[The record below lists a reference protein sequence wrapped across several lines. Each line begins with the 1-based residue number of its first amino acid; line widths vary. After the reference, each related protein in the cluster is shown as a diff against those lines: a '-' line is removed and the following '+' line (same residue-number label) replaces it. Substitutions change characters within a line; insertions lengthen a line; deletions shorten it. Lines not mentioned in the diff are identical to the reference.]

1 MTSTLPR
8 LLLKSG
14 HDRRIKKGH
23 RWVYS
28 NEVDTN
34 RSPLTQFAPGTLA
47 TVTSAQGK
55 PLGSAL
61 VNPNTLIAAR
71 LYSREGDVVIDEEML
86 TRRLEAAL
94 RLRRQLFA
102 SDHHRWVYGDSDALP
117 GLVLDCYG
125 EVVVGQISSAGME
138 QLKPML
144 ETAIAAVYAPATLIW
159 RNQGGFRTIEGLDEY
174 IDVASGELPQQ
185 LEVIENGAQFVA
197 PAQGGQKTGWFYDHR
212 LNRARLATHAR
223 ARRVLDLYSYVGGW
237 GIQAALAGARSVTC
251 VDSSAH
257 ALEWVGENARRSGVA
272 ERVTTEQGDAVDFL
286 KACRDSR
293 RQFDLILLDPPS
305 LIPRRKFHTQGL
317 KNYHQINQLALKLLS
332 DEGILITSSC
342 SSHLQPA
349 ELWEVVVSAA
359 RHDGRHVQVLEQGHQ
374 GPDHPIHP
382 SMPETQYL
390 KSLTVRAC

>member
-1 MTSTLPR
+1 MTNSLPR

-28 NEVDTN
+28 NEVDTH

-47 TVTSAQGK
+47 TVTTAQGK

-71 LYSREGDVVIDEEML
+71 LYSREGDRVIDEAML
-86 TRRLEAAL
+86 TQRLEVAL

-102 SDHHRWVYGDSDALP
+102 SDHHRWVHGDSDALP

-125 EVVVGQISSAGME
+125 KVVVGQISSAGME
-138 QLKPML
+138 QLRPMI
-144 ETAIAAVYAPATLIW
+144 EAAIAAVYAPDTLIW
-159 RNQGGFRTIEGLDEY
+159 RNQGGFRAIEGLDEY
-174 IDVASGELPQQ
+174 IEVASGELPQQ
-185 LEVIENGAQFVA
+185 LEIIENGAQFVA

-212 LNRARLATHAR
+212 LNRARLTSHAR

-237 GIQAALAGARSVTC
+237 GIQAALAGASSVTC

-257 ALEWVGENARRSGVA
+257 ALEWVGENARRNGVA
-272 ERVTTEQGDAVDFL
+272 ERVNSEQGDAVDFL

-317 KNYHQINQLALKLLS
+317 KSYHQLNQLALKLLS

-359 RHDGRHVQVLEQGHQ
+359 RHDGRQVQILEQGHQ